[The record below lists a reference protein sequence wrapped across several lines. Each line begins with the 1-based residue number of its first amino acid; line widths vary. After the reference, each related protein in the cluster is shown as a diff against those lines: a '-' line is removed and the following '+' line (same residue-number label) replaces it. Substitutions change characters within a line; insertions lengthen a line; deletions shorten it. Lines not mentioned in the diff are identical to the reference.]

1 MTKRLAIIYT
11 FLFLFAFTFGLAFTL
26 ASSAMADGG
35 DNCCVYEWCHGPSIG
50 IKGHFIGEWCPQLAA
65 YAGIAGNYM
74 WNCSQAV
81 MIIRGEL
88 YKHVIL

>member
-50 IKGHFIGEWCPQLAA
+50 IKGHFIGEWCI
-65 YAGIAGNYM
+65 YDGIHPCDAIYI
-74 WNCSQAV
+74 CADPS
-81 MIIRGEL
+81 
-88 YKHVIL
+88 